1 MKERYFT
8 PENIAEVSAGM
19 ITGLKQVKGGR
30 DTVFSP
36 GCSALLILD
45 MQRYFLDENSH
56 ASIPSMKAIIPG
68 IVRLAG
74 AFSAAGRPV
83 IMTRHLN
90 TENNAG
96 MMGRWWKDLIRKEDE
111 MSRIVDS
118 ILSPGADVIEKTQ
131 YDAFYSTRLEEIL
144 CEQEVSQLVVTGVMA
159 HLCVESTVRSA
170 FVRGFEVFVP
180 VDSIATYNMELHAG
194 SLRGLSH
201 GFAVPVTADM
211 ITGAFKDDR

>member
-1 MKERYFT
+1 
-8 PENIAEVSAGM
+8 M
-19 ITGLKQVKGGR
+19 ISGLKQMKGGR
-30 DTVFSP
+30 DTIFSP

-45 MQRYFLDENSH
+45 MQRYFLDEDSH
-56 ASIPSMKAIIPG
+56 ASIPSMEAIIPG

-96 MMGRWWKDLIRKEDE
+96 MMGRWWKDLIKKEDE
-111 MSRIVDS
+111 MSRIIDS
-118 ILSPGADVIEKTQ
+118 LSFPDADVIEKTQ
-131 YDAFYSTRLEEIL
+131 YDAFYSTKLEEIL
-144 CEQEVSQLVVTGVMA
+144 CDKEVSQVVVTGVMA

-180 VDSIATYNMELHAG
+180 VDSIATYNMELHTG

-201 GFAVPVTADM
+201 GFAVPVTADR